1 LTSHRKRFSV
11 PVEASFACEKRES
24 EHIAPQQEVAALRR
38 SVISW
43 LGANSARDQY
53 EIWFGQPFSRGTGA
67 AMSENDKTSPP
78 DIRDPDW
85 LLRRIHKFRKEV
97 QHVEREYL
105 ELRTLL
111 RDAEAALRS
120 DPEDEEMRI
129 RVHYLKGR
137 IEDLE
142 KRHAWLVSG
151 KAPEI
156 AFWAPPAG

>member
-1 LTSHRKRFSV
+1 
-11 PVEASFACEKRES
+11 
-24 EHIAPQQEVAALRR
+24 
-38 SVISW
+38 
-43 LGANSARDQY
+43 
-53 EIWFGQPFSRGTGA
+53 
-67 AMSENDKTSPP
+67 MSENDKTSPP

-111 RDAEAALRS
+111 RDAEAALRA
-120 DPEDEEMRI
+120 DPENGDMRV
-129 RVHYLKGR
+129 RVHHYKR
-137 IEDLE
+137 RMEDLE
-142 KRHAWLVSG
+142 NRFPWLVSG